1 MFSKD
6 RKDAETAPG
15 AADRKQQPPSII
27 SASLKIVG
35 NLISEGDVQVDGI
48 IEGDVKTRTLTVSE
62 NAVVK
67 GQVQAKTVRVRGSVT
82 GQINAHTVELGST
95 GKVVGDIV
103 HAILTIEAGA
113 SLEGNCRRMEAEK
126 KPAEEKIGALASGEA
141 AAKGR
146 PELGQAAAPRL
157 DVGPARPKAG
167 QTEEPRPGAGRP
179 GQPPASR

>member
-6 RKDAETAPG
+6 RKDAETAPP

-48 IEGDVKTRTLTVSE
+48 IEGDVKSRTLTVSE
-62 NAVVK
+62 NAAVK

-113 SLEGNCRRMEAEK
+113 SLEGNCRRLEAEK
-126 KPAEEKIGALASGEA
+126 KPAEEKIGALAGADGAGKS
-141 AAKGR
+141 R
-146 PELGQAAAPRL
+146 PEAGQATAPRP
-157 DVGPARPKAG
+157 DARQARPRRG
-167 QTEEPRPGAGRP
+167 EPMH
-179 GQPPASR
+179 

>member
-6 RKDAETAPG
+6 RKDAETAPS

-27 SASLKIVG
+27 SASLKIIG

-62 NAVVK
+62 NATVK
-67 GQVQAKTVRVRGSVT
+67 GQVEAKTVRVRGSVT

-95 GKVVGDIV
+95 GKVAGDIV

-126 KPAEEKIGALASGEA
+126 KPAEEKIGALAGA
-141 AAKGR
+141 DGAGKGR
-146 PELGQAAAPRL
+146 PEPGQAAAPR
-157 DVGPARPKAG
+157 PEARQARPRRG
-167 QTEEPRPGAGRP
+167 EPMH
-179 GQPPASR
+179 

>member
-1 MFSKD
+1 MFSND
-6 RKDAETAPG
+6 SKDAETAP
-15 AADRKQQPPSII
+15 AADHKQQPPSII

-35 NLISEGDVQVDGI
+35 DLISEGDVQVDGI
-48 IEGDVKTRTLTVSE
+48 IEGEVKTRTLTVSE
-62 NAVVK
+62 NATVK
-67 GQVQAKTVRVRGSVT
+67 GPIQAKTVHVRGSVT

-103 HAILTIEAGA
+103 HAVLTIEAGA

-146 PELGQAAAPRL
+146 PEPGQAAAPRL
-157 DVGPARPKAG
+157 DVGPAQPKAG